1 MSVTVY
7 IQENQDLADE
17 NDPEGRREKLTFTKN
32 WRPTFTKCVLLSFGG
47 AAQRRGQIGAPLDRF
62 LMSFLNNRRITLSHH
77 IHKRWL
83 HFGVA
88 RQQKGHRDCDI
99 RPQQRWGGGARAR
112 TGTAYFLL

>member
-7 IQENQDLADE
+7 IQENQDLAAE
-17 NDPEGRREKLTFTKN
+17 NDPEGSREKLTFTKN
-32 WRPTFTKCVLLSFGG
+32 RRPVFTQCALLSFGG
-47 AAQRRGQIGAPLDRF
+47 AARRRGQIGASLDRF
-62 LMSFLNNRRITLSHH
+62 LMSFLNNRRIALSHH

-88 RQQKGHRDCDI
+88 RQQKGHGDCDI
-99 RPQQRWGGGARAR
+99 RPQQRRGARAR